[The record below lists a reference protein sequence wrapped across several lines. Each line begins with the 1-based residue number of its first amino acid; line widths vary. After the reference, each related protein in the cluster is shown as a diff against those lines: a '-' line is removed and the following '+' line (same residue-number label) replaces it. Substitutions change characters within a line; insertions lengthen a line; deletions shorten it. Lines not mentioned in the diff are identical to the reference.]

1 MGEAIK
7 KVRSGYATYPDY
19 EDADQDQVASMER
32 TVMKFGGVVRR
43 TVANEDEG
51 QALVSFAGIPNEKA
65 DAFKA
70 DAEDNGWEIEWRS

>member
-1 MGEAIK
+1 MGEAIP

-19 EDADQDQVASMER
+19 EYADQDQVASMER
-32 TVMKFGGVVRR
+32 TVTKFGGVVRR

-51 QALVSFAGIPNEKA
+51 KALVSFAGIPDDKA